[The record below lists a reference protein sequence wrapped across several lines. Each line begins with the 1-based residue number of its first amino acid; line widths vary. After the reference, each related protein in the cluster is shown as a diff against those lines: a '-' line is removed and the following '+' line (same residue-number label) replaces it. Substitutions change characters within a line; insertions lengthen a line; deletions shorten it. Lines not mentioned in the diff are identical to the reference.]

1 MPFSRSRSIES
12 ITRSFTSW
20 FARNAPDCH
29 SMASTSVVLPW
40 STWATMAT
48 LRRSSR
54 VTSMS
59 LEASG
64 GSVSDRTRW
73 LRFRSGAVRCA
84 ATSRGSAGVSAMY
97 PLLRRHRMKRAGILL
112 LALAALAALVAPA
125 QAARPAKAKAVAQ
138 SRPDV
143 LAYWTKERMRNAIP
157 LDVVRGAAQRKRP
170 KVPYPFTRYEP
181 ATYNPAHGKVF
192 FSDGGTNYVC
202 SGTALTS
209 GNESVV
215 WTAGH
220 CVNEGPG
227 AFFTNWA
234 FVPAYKDGAR
244 PYGTWT
250 ARTLLTTSPWR
261 NFGDISYDE
270 GAAVVSA
277 NASGQTLTDV
287 VGSRG
292 IGFNRAA
299 QQHYLS
305 HGYPAARPFTGG
317 RMFICEADLALRDT
331 SASPP
336 TMGIGCDMTGGS
348 SGGGW
353 VVGNDVLSVNS
364 YGYGNLRNVVFGPYQ
379 DGVAQQLYASASG
392 S

>member
-1 MPFSRSRSIES
+1 MR
-12 ITRSFTSW
+12 
-20 FARNAPDCH
+20 
-29 SMASTSVVLPW
+29 
-40 STWATMAT
+40 
-48 LRRSSR
+48 
-54 VTSMS
+54 
-59 LEASG
+59 
-64 GSVSDRTRW
+64 
-73 LRFRSGAVRCA
+73 
-84 ATSRGSAGVSAMY
+84 
-97 PLLRRHRMKRAGILL
+97 RAGILL
-112 LALAALAALVAPA
+112 LTLVLLGLLSAPA
-125 QAARPAKAKAVAQ
+125 HATPPAAAKAVGQ
-138 SRPDV
+138 SRSEV
-143 LAYWTKERMRNAIP
+143 VAYWTAERMRNATP
-157 LDVVRGAAQRKRP
+157 VEAAKAGQGP
-170 KVPYPFTRYEP
+170 KAAYPFTRYEP

-192 FSDGGTNYVC
+192 FTDGGVNYVC
-202 SGTALTS
+202 SGTALAS

-220 CVNEGPG
+220 CVNQGPG
-227 AFFTNWA
+227 AFYTNWA

-244 PYGTWT
+244 PYGTWA
-250 ARTLLTTSPWR
+250 ARALLTTAPWR
-261 NFGDISYDE
+261 NSGDISYDE

-277 NASGQTLTDV
+277 NASGQTLTDL
-287 VGSRG
+287 VGGRG
-292 IGFNRAA
+292 IGFNRPAE
-299 QQHYLS
+299 QHYLS

-364 YGYGNLRNVVFGPYQ
+364 YGYGNLRNVLFGPYQ